1 MKKLLPLLLIVFFL
15 SACQQDL
22 ILPDLSG
29 KTETEAITLIEEL
42 GLVADV
48 QYELDIT
55 VNHGDFIRYEIGFV
69 AGRKVQKG
77 DTITIYIADNGT
89 ILPDLTGKN
98 EEEVKST
105 LDDLGANYILRYEFK
120 QSNDDYEFSR
130 FLDYT
135 AGQLLPTGQTL
146 TVYITW
152 NGSLLP
158 ELDQMLK
165 GDIIAA
171 LEYEFIQNYTFE
183 YLINDEFEEDSFAGY
198 KDLTAGMPAPETETI
213 TVYLYKNTFTDD
225 YDSTLFFS
233 KYLHGEGN
241 NRAIEIFNPTNA
253 TIDLTEYHVALFLN
267 GSKTVSHR
275 IDLQGTLEPSKTFI
289 IAYRGSNATV
299 TSKANILSNV
309 LQFDG
314 NDTIQLRYKNNTYI
328 DTIFDIGNQLFLMQ
342 NEHFIRSENVMNGNR
357 TFILNE
363 WDGYIP
369 SYLAPLGTHPIQ
381 KPTILEIN
389 LTYLNNTWGNPTVS
403 GMVEV
408 VLSGISDGDTASFSP
423 GFEGDARVR
432 FLGVDTP
439 ETFFYEDPDRAPEPW
454 GLEAKAYTTSVL
466 TAPNVQ
472 IYLQSD
478 PYLGAVETN
487 GRSLGYVWVSGVL
500 LNYEI
505 VRHGFSYNYLSTNT
519 KLVYGNR
526 YLYRWFQD
534 AERYARENQLGIHS
548 S

>member
-15 SACQQDL
+15 SACQQDIL
-22 ILPDLSG
+22 LPDLSG
-29 KTETEAITLIEEL
+29 KTEAEAVATIENL

-55 VNHGDFIRYEIGFV
+55 VDHGDFIRYEIGFV
-69 AGRKVQKG
+69 QGRKVQKG
-77 DTITIYIADNGT
+77 STITLYIADNGT
-89 ILPDLTGKN
+89 ILPDLSGKT
-98 EEEVKST
+98 EDEIKT
-105 LDDLGANYILRYEFK
+105 ILDDLGALYTLRYEFK

-130 FLDYT
+130 YLNFS
-135 AGQLLPTGQTL
+135 AGQLLPTNQTL
-146 TVYITW
+146 TVFITW

-158 ELDQMLK
+158 ELNNMLK

-171 LEYEFIQNYTFE
+171 LEYEFIQNYVFE
-183 YLINDEFEEDSFAGY
+183 YIVNDDYEEDSFAGY
-198 KDLTAGMPAPETETI
+198 KDLTTGMPAPEIGTI

-225 YDSTLFFS
+225 DDITLFFS

-241 NRAIEIFNPTNA
+241 NRAIEIYNPTNS
-253 TIDLTEYHVALFLN
+253 TIDLTDYHIAIFLN
-267 GSKTVSHR
+267 GSKTISHR
-275 IDLQGTLEPSKTFI
+275 IDLPGTLASGETFI
-289 IAYRGSNATV
+289 VAYRGSGLAV
-299 TSKANILSNV
+299 TNKANVLSNI

-342 NEHFIRSENVMNGNR
+342 NEHFIRSEHVMNGNR

-363 WDGYIP
+363 WDAYVP
-369 SYLAPLGTHPIQ
+369 SYVAPLGTHPIQ

-389 LTYLNNTWGNPTVS
+389 TSYLSNSWGNPTVS

-408 VLSGISDGDTASFSP
+408 VLTGINDGDTASFAP
-423 GFEGDARVR
+423 GFEGTSRVR

-439 ETFFYEDPDRAPEPW
+439 ETFPVADPW
-454 GLEAKAYTTSVL
+454 GPEAKAYTTSIL

-478 PYLGAVETN
+478 PYLGATETY

-505 VRHGFSYNYLSTNT
+505 IRHGYSYNYLSTDT

-534 AERYARENQLGIHS
+534 AERYARENKLGIHS
-548 S
+548 T

>member
-15 SACQQDL
+15 SACQQDI
-22 ILPDLSG
+22 ILPDLAG
-29 KTETEAITLIEEL
+29 KTEVEAVAIIEDLNLI
-42 GLVADV
+42 ADV

-55 VNHGDFIRYEIGFV
+55 VDHGLFIRYEIGYV
-69 AGRKVQKG
+69 PGRKVQQG
-77 DTITIYIADNGT
+77 EMITIYIADNGT
-89 ILPDLTGKN
+89 ILPDLSGKT
-98 EEEVKST
+98 EDEVKTT
-105 LDDLGANYILRYEFK
+105 LDSLDVDYTLRYEFK

-130 FLDYT
+130 YLDYA
-135 AGQLLPTGQTL
+135 AGELLPINESL

-158 ELDQMLK
+158 DLTNMLK

-171 LEYEFIQNYTFE
+171 LDYEFIQNYTFE
-183 YLINDEFEEDSFAGY
+183 YIINDEFEEDSFAGY
-198 KDLTAGMPAPETETI
+198 EDLTAGMPAPETGTI

-225 YDSTLFFS
+225 DDITLFIS

-241 NRAIEIFNPTNA
+241 NRAIEIFNPTQGA
-253 TIDLTEYHVALFLN
+253 IDLTDYHLAIFTN
-267 GSKTVSHR
+267 GSKTLNYR
-275 IDLQGTLEPSKTFI
+275 IELSGMLEASETYI
-289 IAYRGSNATV
+289 IAYRGAHSSIT
-299 TSKANILSNV
+299 TKADLLSNL
-309 LQFDG
+309 LQYDG
-314 NDTIQLRYKNNTYI
+314 NDVIQLRYKNNTYI

-342 NEHFIRSENVMNGNR
+342 NEHFVRSEDVMNGNR

-363 WDGYIP
+363 WDAYIP
-369 SYLAPLGTHPIQ
+369 TYTAPLGIHPIQ
-381 KPTILEIN
+381 KPTLLEIN
-389 LTYLNNTWGNPTVS
+389 TTYLNNSWGSTTVS

-408 VLSGISDGDTASFSP
+408 VLSNIYDGDTAGFSP

-439 ETFFYEDPDRAPEPW
+439 ETYPVADPFGP
-454 GLEAKAYTTSVL
+454 EAKAYTTSVL
-466 TAPNVQ
+466 TAPSIQ

-478 PYLGAVETN
+478 PYLGATETY

-505 VRHGFSYNYLSTNT
+505 IRHGYSYNYLSTDT

-534 AERYARENQLGIHS
+534 AERYARENKLGIHS
-548 S
+548 L

>member
-15 SACQQDL
+15 SACQQDI
-22 ILPDLSG
+22 ILPDLVG
-29 KTETEAITLIEEL
+29 KTEAEAVDIIEDLNLI
-42 GLVADV
+42 ADV

-55 VNHGDFIRYEIGFV
+55 VDHGLFIRYEIGYV
-69 AGRKVQKG
+69 PGRKVQQG
-77 DTITIYIADNGT
+77 EMITIYIADNGT
-89 ILPDLTGKN
+89 ILPDLSGKT
-98 EEEVKST
+98 EDEVKTT
-105 LDDLGANYILRYEFK
+105 LDSLDVDYTLRYEFK

-130 FLDYT
+130 YLDYA
-135 AGQLLPTGQTL
+135 AGELLPINESL

-158 ELDQMLK
+158 DLSNMLK

-171 LEYEFIQNYTFE
+171 LDYEFIQNYTFE
-183 YLINDEFEEDSFAGY
+183 YIINDEFEEDSFAGY
-198 KDLTAGMPAPETETI
+198 EDLMAGMPAPETGTI

-225 YDSTLFFS
+225 DDITLFIS

-241 NRAIEIFNPTNA
+241 NRAIEIFNPTQGA
-253 TIDLTEYHVALFLN
+253 IDLTDYHLAIFTN
-267 GSKTVSHR
+267 GSKTLNYR
-275 IDLQGTLEPSKTFI
+275 IELSGMLEASETYI
-289 IAYRGSNATV
+289 IAYRGAHSSIT
-299 TSKANILSNV
+299 TKADLLSNL
-309 LQFDG
+309 LQYDG
-314 NDTIQLRYKNNTYI
+314 NDVIQLRYKNNTYI

-363 WDGYIP
+363 WDAYIP
-369 SYLAPLGTHPIQ
+369 TYTVPLGIHPIQ
-381 KPTILEIN
+381 KPTLLEIN
-389 LTYLNNTWGNPTVS
+389 TTYLNNSWGSTTVS

-408 VLSGISDGDTASFSP
+408 VLSNIYDGDTAGFSP

-439 ETFFYEDPDRAPEPW
+439 ETYPVADPFGP
-454 GLEAKAYTTSVL
+454 EAKAYTTSVL
-466 TAPNVQ
+466 TAPSIQ

-478 PYLGAVETN
+478 PYLGATETY

-505 VRHGFSYNYLSTNT
+505 IRHGYSYNYLSTDT

-534 AERYARENQLGIHS
+534 AERYARENELGIHS
-548 S
+548 L

>member
-15 SACQQDL
+15 SACQQDI
-22 ILPDLSG
+22 ILPDLAG
-29 KTETEAITLIEEL
+29 KTEVEAVAIIEDLNLI
-42 GLVADV
+42 ADV

-55 VNHGDFIRYEIGFV
+55 VDHGLFIRYEIGYV
-69 AGRKVQKG
+69 PGRKVQQG
-77 DTITIYIADNGT
+77 EMITIFIADNGT
-89 ILPDLTGKN
+89 ILPDLSGKT
-98 EEEVKST
+98 EDEVKTT
-105 LDDLGANYILRYEFK
+105 LDSLDVDYTLRYEFK

-130 FLDYT
+130 YLDYA
-135 AGQLLPTGQTL
+135 AGELLPINESL

-158 ELDQMLK
+158 DLTNMLK

-171 LEYEFIQNYTFE
+171 LDYEFIQNYTFE
-183 YLINDEFEEDSFAGY
+183 YIINDEFEEDSFAGY
-198 KDLTAGMPAPETETI
+198 EDLTAGMPAPETGTI

-225 YDSTLFFS
+225 DDITLFIS

-241 NRAIEIFNPTNA
+241 NRAIEIFNPTQGA
-253 TIDLTEYHVALFLN
+253 IDLTDYHLAIFTN
-267 GSKTVSHR
+267 GSKTLNYR
-275 IDLQGTLEPSKTFI
+275 IELSGMLEASETYI
-289 IAYRGSNATV
+289 IAYRGAHSSIT
-299 TSKANILSNV
+299 TKADLLSNL
-309 LQFDG
+309 LQYDG
-314 NDTIQLRYKNNTYI
+314 NDVIQLRYKNNTYI

-342 NEHFIRSENVMNGNR
+342 NEHFVRSEDVMNGNR

-363 WDGYIP
+363 WDAYIP
-369 SYLAPLGTHPIQ
+369 TYTAPLGIHPIQ
-381 KPTILEIN
+381 KPTLLEIN
-389 LTYLNNTWGNPTVS
+389 TTYLNNSWGSTTVS

-408 VLSGISDGDTASFSP
+408 VLSNIYDGDTAGFSP

-439 ETFFYEDPDRAPEPW
+439 ETYPVADPFGP
-454 GLEAKAYTTSVL
+454 EAKAYTTSVL
-466 TAPNVQ
+466 TAPSIQ

-478 PYLGAVETN
+478 PYLGATETY

-505 VRHGFSYNYLSTNT
+505 IRHGYSYNYLSTDT

-534 AERYARENQLGIHS
+534 AERYARENKLGIHS
-548 S
+548 L